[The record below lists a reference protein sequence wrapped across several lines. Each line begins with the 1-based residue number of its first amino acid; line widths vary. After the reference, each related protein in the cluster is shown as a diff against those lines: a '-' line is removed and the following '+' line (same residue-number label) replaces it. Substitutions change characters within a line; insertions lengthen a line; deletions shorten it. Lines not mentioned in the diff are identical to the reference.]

1 MFSSLF
7 AHIARYV
14 ALTPAEAAL
23 LEGYLTHQ
31 RLARHDFLLVEGQVC
46 LASYFVLQGCLRTY
60 FLADD
65 GTEQT
70 TQLSAENNWVTDYTS
85 LDSGTPAQYFIRA
98 VEPTD
103 VVVFSQR
110 VQEEVLRL
118 LPKLERYFRLLLQ
131 RSTATAQ
138 FRIKLLFSLSGEARY
153 HLFTKALP
161 GMVQQVPPHM
171 LAPAATL
178 APEVFG
184 QLIKPLAYARA

>member
-14 ALTPAEAAL
+14 ALTPAEAVL
-23 LEGYLTHQ
+23 LEGYLSHQ

-110 VQEEVLRL
+110 VQEEVLQL

-131 RSTATAQ
+131 RSTAAAQ
-138 FRIKLLFSLSGEARY
+138 FRVKLLFSLSGEARY

-161 GMVQQVPPHM
+161 GVVQQVPPHM